1 MGWILIWAICGAAGF
16 WLGSHR
22 LVPSWAIVVLLFLGT
37 GMWCLGEWQERQERQ
52 EAHGDDED

>member
-37 GMWCLGEWQERQERQ
+37 GMWCLGEWQERQEAQ
-52 EAHGDDED
+52 GDDED